1 METIIAASKNAHK
14 IAEIEAITAKHGLRV
29 ISRDEAGV
37 PPFEVEED
45 GDTFEANSLKKA
57 AAIFEVTGK
66 MTIADDSGLMV
77 DYLDGAPGIY
87 SARFGGEEAD
97 DAKNNAKLLALMEGV
112 PYEERTATFVSVI
125 TMLFPEGEPIV
136 ARGEVKGHLL
146 TAPRGEN
153 GFGYDPLFVPVG
165 YDRTFAEMGAE
176 EKNGISHRARALEEL
191 DRQLQERRR

>member
-1 METIIAASKNAHK
+1 MKEVR
-14 IAEIEAITAKHGLRV
+14 EILADLGVPVLSMK
-29 ISRDEAGV
+29 EAGIHV
-37 PPFEVEED
+37 DVEENGATFQENARIKARAVHQVC
-45 GDTFEANSLKKA
+45 GDIVL
-57 AAIFEVTGK
+57 
-66 MTIADDSGLMV
+66 ADDSGLVV
-77 DYLDGAPGIY
+77 DAMNGEPGIY